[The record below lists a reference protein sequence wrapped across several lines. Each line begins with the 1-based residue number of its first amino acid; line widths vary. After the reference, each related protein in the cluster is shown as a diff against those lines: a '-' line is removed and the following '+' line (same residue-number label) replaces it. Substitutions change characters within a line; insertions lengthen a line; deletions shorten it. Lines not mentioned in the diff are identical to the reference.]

1 MIETHRLIVQPLTY
15 NQLYKHLY
23 SPEELG
29 AELQIIPSIIEMDEV
44 ARESTII
51 DFLPYIQDPEKDYRF
66 YTLWIVIEK
75 CSRRL
80 VGTICFHGEA
90 DVDDE
95 IEIGYSIEK
104 EFRNQGI
111 MTETIGGLIQWLKA
125 NKLARILKA
134 ETECENISSIKVLE
148 KNNFK
153 IFQKKDKTV
162 ILKLAL

>member
-1 MIETHRLIVQPLTY
+1 MIETNRLVIQPLTY

-29 AELQIIPSIIEMDEV
+29 AELHIIPSIIEMDEA

-80 VGTICFHGEA
+80 VGNICFHGEA

-95 IEIGYSIEK
+95 IEIGYGIEK
-104 EFRNQGI
+104 DFRNQGI
-111 MTETIGGLIQWLKA
+111 MTETIGGLIHWLKF
-125 NKLARILKA
+125 NKLAKILKV
-134 ETECENISSIKVLE
+134 ETECENISSIKVLK

-153 IFQKKDKTV
+153 ICQKKEKTV
-162 ILKLAL
+162 IMKLTL